1 MFIKYAE
8 NYRSLHSFNK
18 ATISVFQ
25 YFILIKKHTSALFVM
40 VLLIYNVNFLYIY
53 TFVREMCL
61 LIKPHG
67 FNRLKKFADL
77 QKLTSESRIL

>member
-18 ATISVFQ
+18 ATISVFR
-25 YFILIKKHTSALFVM
+25 YFILIKKHTSALFVI
-40 VLLIYNVNFLYIY
+40 VLLIYNVKFLYIY

-77 QKLTSESRIL
+77 QKLTSESRT